1 MVASI
6 RIKAHLLLHVVEGQ
20 ACLTGLSICLT
31 EAVRTGNGVGEVRES
46 LTQGNPEESRD
57 SGDGVVRYL
66 NSMHKCGKTV
76 LNLG

>member
-20 ACLTGLSICLT
+20 ACLTGLSVCLT
-31 EAVRTGNGVGEVRES
+31 EAVRTGNGVGEVTES

-57 SGDGVVRYL
+57 SGDGVVKYL
-66 NSMHKCGKTV
+66 MTV